1 MTVAEWL
8 GQVEFWHW
16 GILAVV
22 LIVFEMLVPGTYLMW
37 LGIAA
42 GIVAIVLLPLPDLA
56 WQIQVALFAVLSV
69 ATVVASRLWLR
80 RHPIETEQPTLNRR
94 GEQYVGRTFTL
105 TEPIENGEGR
115 LRVDDTMWKIRGD
128 DAEAGARVRVTG
140 ADGTV
145 LTIERV

>member
-1 MTVAEWL
+1 MTLAQWL
-8 GQVEFWHW
+8 GQIEFWHW
-16 GILAVV
+16 GILAIILV
-22 LIVFEMLVPGTYLMW
+22 VFEMLVPGTYLMW

-42 GIVAIVLLPLPDLA
+42 GIVAIVLLPLPDLD

-69 ATVVASRLWLR
+69 TAVVASRLWLR
-80 RHPIETEQPTLNRR
+80 RHPIETEQPALNRR

-105 TEPIENGEGR
+105 TEPIENGEGK

-128 DAEAGARVRVTG
+128 DTEAGVRIRVTG

-145 LTIERV
+145 LTIERA

>member
-1 MTVAEWL
+1 MTLAQWL
-8 GQVEFWHW
+8 GQAQFWHW
-16 GILAVV
+16 GILAIILV
-22 LIVFEMLVPGTYLMW
+22 VFEMLVPGTYLMW

-42 GIVAIVLLPLPDLA
+42 GIVAIVLLPLPDLD

-69 ATVVASRLWLR
+69 TAVVASRLWLR
-80 RHPIETEQPTLNRR
+80 RHPIETEQPALNRR

-105 TEPIENGEGR
+105 TEPIENGEGK
-115 LRVDDTMWKIRGD
+115 LHVDDTIWKIRGD
-128 DAEAGARVRVTG
+128 DTEAGVRIRVTG